1 VILRSWVRDEA
12 NESLMIRFRD
22 GDPRAFELLLQRH
35 QKQIFQFVMRSV
47 GTAAVAEEL
56 TQETFL
62 RVVKQKD
69 VYEQRARFT
78 TWLYTLARNLC
89 IDHSR
94 RMQHRRA
101 KSLDAVD
108 EEGHSLLER
117 TADRGPM
124 VDRQA
129 IGEELKARMRKA
141 IDALPEEQ
149 REVFLLREE
158 ADLSFKEIAD
168 IVGIS
173 ENTVKSRM
181 RYALTK
187 LRELLEEYEDMARAL
202 S

>member
-1 VILRSWVRDEA
+1 MRDEA
-12 NESLMIRFRD
+12 NETLMVRFRG
-22 GDPRAFELLLQRH
+22 GDPRAFELLLERH
-35 QKQIFQFVMRSV
+35 QKPIFQFVFRSV
-47 GTAAVAEEL
+47 GVKAVAEEL

-62 RVVKQKD
+62 RVIKQKS

-117 TADRGPM
+117 TADKALS
-124 VDRQA
+124 VERQA
-129 IGEELKARMRKA
+129 VSEELQKKLRAA
-141 IDALPEEQ
+141 IETLPDDQ

-158 ADLSFKEIAD
+158 ADLSFKEIAE

-187 LRELLEEYEDMARAL
+187 LRSLLEEYEDMARAL